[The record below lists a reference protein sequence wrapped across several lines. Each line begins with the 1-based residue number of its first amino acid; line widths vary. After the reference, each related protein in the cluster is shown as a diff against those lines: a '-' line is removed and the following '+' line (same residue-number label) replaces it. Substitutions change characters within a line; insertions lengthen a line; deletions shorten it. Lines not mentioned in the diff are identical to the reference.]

1 MTYTLIS
8 IDEVLSNIETDVV
21 NLLYDYHLLTKF
33 TPDVKKIIMYFF
45 IHEFN
50 NRIKDSSVRFYHSH
64 ILSDSHELLKYYERD
79 KLDKHINKICQ
90 KLKKLTGKL
99 FFIKSNIKVPSKSSI
114 DGLDGCIADELILS
128 DYSESIDPRKLKEFL
143 HDNNL
148 GDMFSNLSK
157 KLY

>member
-1 MTYTLIS
+1 MTYTLIP

-21 NLLYDYHLLTKF
+21 NLLYDYQLLTKF

-50 NRIKDSSVRFYHSH
+50 NLIKDSSIRFYHSH
-64 ILSDSHELLKYYERD
+64 ILSDSHELLKYYEKD
-79 KLDKHINKICQ
+79 KLDKHINKICK
-90 KLKKLTGKL
+90 KLKSLTGKL
-99 FFIKSNIKVPSKSSI
+99 FFIKSNIKVPIKSSI
-114 DGLDGCIADELILS
+114 ECLDGCIADELILS
-128 DYSESIDPRKLKEFL
+128 NYAESIDPKKLKEFL

-148 GDMFSNLSK
+148 GNMFSNLSK